1 MGGFHSLSSVQAT
14 VLRHSKSTNLVKW
27 ITWGMCEYGG
37 GGCYGRYLLL
47 PPPVRLPSFKARY
60 HFLLAQAEA
69 GMPRISP
76 VSSQGAPMKPD
87 QLITSQGT
95 VTARYNNKK
104 EPTPQVTALPGISTY
119 WPLPLVSCRA
129 MKPGAIPTASAVKNN
144 HSRKFNVFPPCLY
157 AFHRRLPGLRF
168 RV

>member
-1 MGGFHSLSSVQAT
+1 M
-14 VLRHSKSTNLVKW
+14 LRYLKFSKSVNLVQGWAVDNFGYVW
-27 ITWGMCEYGG
+27 IGS
-37 GGCYGRYLLL
+37 YGRYLLL
-47 PPPVRLPSFKARY
+47 PPPGKLPSLKARY

-69 GMPRISP
+69 GVPSKRP
-76 VSSQGAPMKPD
+76 VISQGALIKPD

-144 HSRKFNVFPPCLY
+144 HSRKVNVFPP
-157 AFHRRLPGLRF
+157 
-168 RV
+168 

>member
-1 MGGFHSLSSVQAT
+1 
-14 VLRHSKSTNLVKW
+14 
-27 ITWGMCEYGG
+27 MCGYGG

-47 PPPVRLPSFKARY
+47 PPGRLPSLKARY

-69 GMPRISP
+69 GTPRISP

-87 QLITSQGT
+87 QLIISQGT

-129 MKPGAIPTASAVKNN
+129 MKPGAIPTASAVNNN
-144 HSRKFNVFPPCLY
+144 HSRKVNVFSPLVEMCPHAADKYNLY
-157 AFHRRLPGLRF
+157 GFIHFFHKNNSLNLSNVVIHNLLAVISGAID
-168 RV
+168 

>member
-1 MGGFHSLSSVQAT
+1 VRSKEYHSFS
-14 VLRHSKSTNLVKW
+14 RHAPHAGILQISELGLWKIFVAS
-27 ITWGMCEYGG
+27 
-37 GGCYGRYLLL
+37 
-47 PPPVRLPSFKARY
+47 PPVRLPSLRARY

-69 GMPRISP
+69 GVPRISP
-76 VSSQGAPMKPD
+76 VSSQGAPMKPL
-87 QLITSQGT
+87 QLNTNQGTKPLQLNTNQGT

-144 HSRKFNVFPPCLY
+144 HNRKVNVFPPLVELCL
-157 AFHRRLPGLRF
+157 
-168 RV
+168 

>member
-1 MGGFHSLSSVQAT
+1 MSKVQ
-14 VLRHSKSTNLVKW
+14 LLLKGQQPYESCEW
-27 ITWGMCEYGG
+27 ITLGMCGYGG

-47 PPPVRLPSFKARY
+47 PPPDRLPSLRARY

-69 GMPRISP
+69 GVPSKRP
-76 VSSQGAPMKPD
+76 VISQGAPMKPD

-95 VTARYNNKK
+95 VTARFNNKK
-104 EPTPQVTALPGISTY
+104 EPTPQVTAFPGMSTY

-157 AFHRRLPGLRF
+157 AFHRRLSALRF